1 MLTVHTVRLGGH
13 GYYVD
18 DLVPGRAEGS
28 LLAGERPGVWAGAG
42 AVDLGLV
49 GEVDGP
55 SFAAVLAG
63 RDPRSGAE
71 LGPTQAR
78 ARVRVAAYDLTFAA
92 PKSVSLLQAL
102 APGEVAEE
110 AGRGH
115 AAAVEAATGYLSRRA
130 VGVRRSAGGEVRL
143 LPSTGMAAGAFLHR
157 TSRALD
163 PHLHT
168 HVVVANVA
176 RGVDG
181 AWSAVDG
188 RRLFSH
194 VRTAGQLYRSH
205 LRRELT
211 DRLGAGWEVTERGMG
226 DVVGVD
232 PALRHLFS
240 VRRAGIA
247 EHLGRRPGR
256 SSRSVAFFAT
266 RPSKDRAATVEALRP
281 EWRRRAADFGHDLGA
296 LGAVVGRGLGPDRVE
311 PFDPR
316 RLADALTATGRPGR
330 TLSRRD
336 VEGLVAG
343 AHVGGARVDHVEAMA
358 DRLLAS
364 PTLGEPVGG
373 PPGRTVGTE
382 PRWPVDGLLAAVV
395 ERGAGLADPGHGIG
409 RRSGEHRDLVGRGA
423 ERVVDR
429 GLHRAPD
436 RGLHRAPDRGAGRE
450 R

>member
-102 APGEVAEE
+102 AP
-110 AGRGH
+110 
-115 AAAVEAATGYLSRRA
+115 
-130 VGVRRSAGGEVRL
+130 GEVRL

-256 SSRSVAFFAT
+256 SSCSVAFFAT

-316 RLADALTATGRPGR
+316 RLADALTATGRSGR

-382 PRWPVDGLLAAVV
+382 PRWPVDGLLAAVI

-409 RRSGEHRDLVGRGA
+409 QRSGEHRDIVGRGA

-436 RGLHRAPDRGAGRE
+436 LGAGRE